1 MSNEPEASKELRV
14 LRMVKRVLTDVA
26 KDTNT
31 PPGMRHPLSDST
43 IMGIR
48 DCLALITA
56 REVELQEDNG
66 NVSTMKPRYPGQ
78 SSSNVVVSISSSG
91 KKKNDKSKNED
102 EDKKK
107 D

>member
-1 MSNEPEASKELRV
+1 MTHDKEADSKELRV

-31 PPGMRHPLSDST
+31 PPGMRHPLSDTT

-56 REVELQEDNG
+56 REVELQQAN
-66 NVSTMKPRYPGQ
+66 NHVSKMKPRYPGQ
-78 SSSNVVVSISSSG
+78 SSDNVVVSISKSS
-91 KKKNDKSKNED
+91 KKKNDD
-102 EDKKK
+102 EDK
-107 D
+107 DE